1 MEENVYP
8 KELKYTKT
16 HEWVRK
22 EVDTSVIGV
31 TYYAAREL
39 GDVVFVE
46 LPKVGRNLLKD
57 ESFGTIEAV
66 KAVSELY
73 SPVSGE
79 VIEVNLD
86 LQSSPELVNKDCY
99 GNGWMIKVK
108 MKEPSEL
115 DTLLSSDEYE
125 KILKSE
131 GH

>member
-1 MEENVYP
+1 MYP

-16 HEWVRK
+16 HEWVRR
-22 EVDTSVIGV
+22 EGDIGVIGV
-31 TYYAAREL
+31 THYAATEL

-46 LPKVGRNLLKD
+46 LPKTGRILMKE

-79 VIEVNLD
+79 VIEVNSELET
-86 LQSSPELVNKDCY
+86 SPDLVNKDCY

-108 MKEPSEL
+108 MKETSEL
-115 DTLLSSDEYE
+115 DGLLSSLEYE
-125 KILKSE
+125 NSLKS
-131 GH
+131 